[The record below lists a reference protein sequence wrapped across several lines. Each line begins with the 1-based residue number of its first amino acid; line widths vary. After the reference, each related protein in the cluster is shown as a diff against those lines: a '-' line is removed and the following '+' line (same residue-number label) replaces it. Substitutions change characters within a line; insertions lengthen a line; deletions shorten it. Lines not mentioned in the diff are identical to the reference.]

1 MEFLGDKRIDSTA
14 VVSEPIE
21 YTEGTFAPIEVGSG
35 ATEQLDMASPKGP
48 LAGCVNNF
56 FIAPKSGV
64 YSINAFFGSI
74 EPSATTTES
83 QFIILYASQ
92 TETKL
97 IASSDIMGDTSAN
110 VSATVRMTAGSVIQ
124 FGIKNKGPLPRTYNN
139 PGNNNMQMP
148 SWNISLIQTNVH
160 PVGSGVDPY
169 YFTQAEL
176 DALESPVGSG
186 VYPTLEPGRQII
198 ITDTPAPME
207 IVPADISAFAYSK
220 GEIDDRGAGFG
231 RVQSFSNAQDGVHYN
246 HLPLGILEPDS
257 SDSIVWLFRKCD
269 GDASV
274 YETLKGFSGIFSV
287 HRGSATGDMVHGHFV
302 VELLKAR
309 QLTMDYF
316 PMTVANFDIRP
327 ALFTRNTTEYWLGFI
342 IRSYSGRANLYFTGD
357 LFDVP
362 LDGEMYRVKDV
373 DMAANNIAISQS
385 MPRIFKNIISTE
397 WRIVD
402 QYTINGK
409 HLWTKLFTGRIN
421 AVANTDVQTTLISSI
436 TATNFNALL
445 DASGYFE
452 YTNDDASSML
462 LSTTV
467 VNFAVGFTTCGFVRK
482 GANSVVLYTIS
493 ESARTQKYY
502 EVVLKVT
509 TTDNNYPMF

>member
-14 VVSEPIE
+14 VISEPIE

-48 LAGCVNNF
+48 LAGCVNSF
-56 FIAPKSGV
+56 FTAPKSGV
-64 YSINAFFGSI
+64 YTITAFFGAI
-74 EPSATTTES
+74 EPTATTDS
-83 QFIILYASQ
+83 MLFIFYGTQ
-92 TETKL
+92 TETK
-97 IASSDIMGDTSAN
+97 IVASSIATGDTSAN
-110 VSATVRMTAGSVIQ
+110 VSATVRMVAGSILQ
-124 FGIKNKGPLPRTYNN
+124 FAINNRGSVARTYNN
-139 PGNNNMQMP
+139 PGNNNMQAP

-176 DALESPVGSG
+176 DALESPAGSG

-198 ITDTPAPME
+198 ITDTPSPME
-207 IVPADISAFAYSK
+207 TTPSDFANYAYSK

-231 RVQSFSNAQDGVHYN
+231 RVQSFSNTQDGVHYN

-269 GDASV
+269 GDANV

-362 LDGEMYRVKDV
+362 LDGEMYRVKYAN
-373 DMAANNIAISQS
+373 MAANNIAISQS
-385 MPRIFKNIISTE
+385 LPRIFKNIISTE

-409 HLWTKLFTGRIN
+409 RLWTKLFTGRID
-421 AVANTDVQTTLISSI
+421 AVANSDVQTTLISSI
-436 TATNFNALL
+436 TATNFDALL
-445 DASGYFE
+445 DASGRFE

-462 LSTTV
+462 LGTTV

-502 EVVLKVT
+502 EVVIKVT